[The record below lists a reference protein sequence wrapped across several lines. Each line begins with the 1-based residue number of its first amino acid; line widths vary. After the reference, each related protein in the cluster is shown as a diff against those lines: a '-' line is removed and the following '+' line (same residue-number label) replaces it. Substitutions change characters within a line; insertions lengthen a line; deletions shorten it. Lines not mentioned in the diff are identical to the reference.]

1 MNKLAIFDH
10 DGLMVNSEDIAYAAL
25 SEIFAEHGYLFPW
38 DYYVTSVGL
47 PVADAVTMFLRD
59 LPIPLSAAE
68 LRDQRDQR
76 MTALRE
82 REMRLMPGLA
92 ELLDDLKASDVPMAV
107 ATSGSRPYITW
118 SLRHFGLAHYFDAV
132 TCIDDVP
139 RGKPHPDLILKA
151 LELTATPPEHAVMLE
166 DSPHGVEA
174 AYRAA
179 VRCIAVPTRGIA
191 LSGFTRASAVVASL
205 VECRP
210 LLTQWLAQ

>member
-1 MNKLAIFDH
+1 MSKLVIFDH
-10 DGLMVNSEDIAYAAL
+10 DGLMVNSEDIAYTAL
-25 SEIFAEHGYLFPW
+25 SEIFTGYGHPFPW
-38 DYYVTSVGL
+38 DYYTTSVGL
-47 PVADAVTMFLRD
+47 PVADAVKMFLRD

-68 LRDQRDQR
+68 LRDQRNQR

-92 ELLDDLKASDVPMAV
+92 ELLDDLKSSGVPLAV
-107 ATSGSRPYITW
+107 ATSGSRQYITW
-118 SLRHFGLAHYFDAV
+118 SLDHFGLAHFFDAV
-132 TCIDDVP
+132 ACIDDVR

-151 LELTATPPEHAVMLE
+151 LELTATAPEHAVMLE

-191 LSGFTRASAVVASL
+191 PSGFTRASAVVPSL